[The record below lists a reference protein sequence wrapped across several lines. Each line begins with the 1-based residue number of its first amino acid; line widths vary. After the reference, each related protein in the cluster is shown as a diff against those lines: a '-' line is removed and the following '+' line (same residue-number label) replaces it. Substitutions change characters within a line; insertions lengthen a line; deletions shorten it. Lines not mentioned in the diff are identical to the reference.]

1 MRPLALL
8 LALAVLGAPFP
19 ARAAEPAPARGW
31 RTGLGVSLLAVGAGA
46 VGFGLAGVLVAND
59 AQARANAYALPG
71 PDDLAQTLPVL
82 RQQRDTFTTLAAV
95 GFVAGALLLGGGVT
109 LLALDGRPAAVALVP
124 TRDGAFVSLALRL

>member
-1 MRPLALL
+1 MKATPLLFA
-8 LALAVLGAPFP
+8 LALATAPLG

-31 RTGLGVSLLAVGAGA
+31 RTGVGVSLLALGAG
-46 VGFGLAGVLVAND
+46 GLGLGLAGVLVAND
-59 AQARANAYALPG
+59 VQARVNAYTLPSA
-71 PDDLAQTLPVL
+71 DDQAQTLPVL

-124 TRDGAFVSLALRL
+124 TGDGAFVSLALRL